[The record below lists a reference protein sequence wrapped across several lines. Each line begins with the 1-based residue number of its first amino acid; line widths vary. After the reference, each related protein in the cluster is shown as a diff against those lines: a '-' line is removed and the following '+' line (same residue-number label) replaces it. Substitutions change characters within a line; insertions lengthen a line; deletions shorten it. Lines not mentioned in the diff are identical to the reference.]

1 MSTTELDLAAVAAE
15 TVHSLAVADFQPA
28 SSDAWPGRVTAVVTL
43 QGCPWRCAY
52 CQHPEC
58 HDPSGTG
65 RLSWTEVLAELEKHR
80 DTVTSVVF
88 GGGEPSRQPGLA
100 AAMRE
105 ARALGYSVGLHTMG
119 AHPARLAS
127 ILELADWVGFDLK
140 GTIPMYARITGADTA
155 GLQAWASLEL
165 VDHSGIDYEV
175 QLVVDPTVHTR
186 EDVLTTVA
194 QVIRAGFHAPVLQQ
208 PRMACATAEYRRAL
222 AGRGLFDVIA
232 HDDLP
237 DLLRR

>member
-15 TVHSLAVADFQPA
+15 TAHSLAIAGFQAA
-28 SSDAWPGRVTAVVTL
+28 SSEAWPGHVTAVVTL

-58 HDPSGTG
+58 HDPTGSGS
-65 RLSWTEVLAELEKHR
+65 LSWADVLAELERHR
-80 DTVTSVVF
+80 EFVTSVVF
-88 GGGEPSRQPGLA
+88 SGGEPSRQPGLA

-105 ARALGYSVGLHTMG
+105 ARALGYAVGLHTMG

-127 ILELADWVGFDLK
+127 ILALADWVGFDLK
-140 GTIPMYARITGADTA
+140 GTIPMYASITGADTA

-165 VDHSGIDYEV
+165 VDHSGVDYEV

-186 EDVLTTVA
+186 EDVLATVS
-194 QVIRAGFHAPVLQQ
+194 QVIRAGFRAPVLQQ
-208 PRMACATAEYRRAL
+208 PRAASASPEYRRAL